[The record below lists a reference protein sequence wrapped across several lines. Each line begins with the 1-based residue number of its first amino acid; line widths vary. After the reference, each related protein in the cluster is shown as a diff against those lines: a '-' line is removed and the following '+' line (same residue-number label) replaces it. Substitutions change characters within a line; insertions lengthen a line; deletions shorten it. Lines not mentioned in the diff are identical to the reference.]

1 LEEILDFT
9 LIEYHQIKITVWSI
23 LSILLI
29 YLVLKFLLKFL
40 KILINR
46 SLTKS
51 GRIDKA
57 KEYTI
62 LQICRYILYTIAMI
76 MAVQT
81 IGFDITKLLVASAAL
96 LVGVGLGLQEVFKDI
111 FSGIVLLFEG
121 TFKVGDV
128 IEIDGIVAQVKKI
141 DLRTSKVE
149 TRDGNVIIVPNS
161 KLVNENIIN
170 WSLNKKDTRFAITV
184 GVAYGSDTEKV
195 RYSMA
200 KCVRSHPSVSKSEAV
215 MIFFEDFGDSA
226 LIFSAYFW
234 TAHQW
239 NIPRIKSDIRFSID
253 KAFREEGI
261 SIPFPQRDLHIVSN
275 QTNGADKQL
284 AAEEK
289 LRDKNS

>member
-1 LEEILDFT
+1 MEEILDYT
-9 LIEYHQIKITVWSI
+9 LIEYHQVKITIWSLI
-23 LSILLI
+23 SIILI
-29 YLVLKFLLKFL
+29 YLGLKFILRFL
-40 KILINR
+40 SIFIHR
-46 SLTKS
+46 SFTKS

-62 LQICRYILYTIAMI
+62 LQICRYILYTIAIVMVI
-76 MAVQT
+76 QSF
-81 IGFDITKLLVASAAL
+81 GFDISKILVASAAL
-96 LVGVGLGLQEVFKDI
+96 LVGVGLGLQEVFRDI

-128 IEIDGIVAQVKKI
+128 IEINGIVAQVKKI

-149 TRDGNVIIVPNS
+149 TRDGTVIIVPNS

-170 WSLNKKDTRFAITV
+170 WSLNQKDTRFAITV

-195 RYSMA
+195 RYTMA

-226 LIFSAYFW
+226 LVFSAYFW

-253 KAFREEGI
+253 KAFRDEGI
-261 SIPFPQRDLHIVSN
+261 QIPFPQRDLHIIS
-275 QTNGADKQL
+275 DKTQ
-284 AAEEK
+284 APTKQQQAEDD
-289 LRDKNS
+289 LRDKHS

>member
-1 LEEILDFT
+1 MEEILDYT
-9 LIEYHQIKITVWSI
+9 LIEYHQVKITIWSLI
-23 LSILLI
+23 SIILI
-29 YLVLKFLLKFL
+29 YLGLKFILRFL
-40 KILINR
+40 SMFIHR
-46 SLTKS
+46 SFTKS

-62 LQICRYILYTIAMI
+62 LQICRYILYTIAIVMVI
-76 MAVQT
+76 QSF
-81 IGFDITKLLVASAAL
+81 GFDISKILVASAAL
-96 LVGVGLGLQEVFKDI
+96 LVGVGLGLQEVFRDI

-128 IEIDGIVAQVKKI
+128 IEINGIVAQVKKI

-149 TRDGNVIIVPNS
+149 TRDGTVIIVPNS

-170 WSLNKKDTRFAITV
+170 WSLNQKDTRFAITV

-195 RYSMA
+195 RYTMA

-226 LIFSAYFW
+226 LVFSAYFW

-253 KAFREEGI
+253 KAFRDEGI
-261 SIPFPQRDLHIVSN
+261 QIPFPQRDLHIISD
-275 QTNGADKQL
+275 QTQAPSKQQQ
-284 AAEEK
+284 AEDD
-289 LRDKNS
+289 LRDKHS